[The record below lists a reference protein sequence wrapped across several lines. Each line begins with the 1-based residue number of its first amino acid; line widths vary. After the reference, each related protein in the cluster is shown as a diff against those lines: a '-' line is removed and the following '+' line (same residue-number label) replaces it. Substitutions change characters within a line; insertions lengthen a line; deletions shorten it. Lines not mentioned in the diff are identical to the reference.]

1 MEAKIGII
9 SLSIIALLFSPVL
22 SNGQDAKLFVR
33 KDTIHSKVLNE
44 TRVIDIYLP
53 PNYFDANDKYPLQ
66 IVLGNTSRTQMYYA
80 LANYLSQSYQPEHL
94 HELYCIPQSIIVGVG
109 HTNRKN
115 IDNFHKYITTE
126 VIPLISKKY
135 RKSHYKT
142 IVGHSVSGEL
152 VLHSLLDRNSPFN
165 SFFCSAP
172 ANSDYF
178 VKKIEDK
185 KVANYLVTS
194 KRKLFFAAGENDYFN
209 AENRV
214 LMAKFDE
221 LKQKGFLFGSIIHPK
236 ANHHSVLPMSITDAL
251 FFIYQDW
258 HFSIPE
264 EATSEATNL
273 LIAHYK
279 EISRKIGFEV
289 QPPEFDFYLLAYLL
303 NIREAFDEKIKVLK
317 MCKKYYPQA
326 INADAYLARTYYNLN
341 NLQEAKT
348 YNEQALLVNPDNEF
362 AKQTKKLINKNR

>member
-1 MEAKIGII
+1 MDTKIRIT
-9 SLSIIALLFSPVL
+9 SLSIIALLFFPIL

-33 KDTIHSKVLNE
+33 KDTIYSKVLNE
-44 TRVIDIYLP
+44 TRIIDVYLP
-53 PNYFDANDKYPLQ
+53 PNYFDANDNYPLQ

-94 HELYCIPQSIIVGVG
+94 HELYSIPQSIIVGVG

-115 IDNFHKYITTE
+115 IDNFRKYITTE
-126 VIPLISKKY
+126 VIPIISKKY
-135 RKSHYKT
+135 RESHYKT

-152 VLHSLLDRNSPFN
+152 VLHSLLDSDSPFN

-172 ANSDYF
+172 ANSDF
-178 VKKIEDK
+178 FIKKLRNKEI
-185 KVANYLVTS
+185 ANNLTTS

-209 AENRV
+209 TENRI
-214 LMAKFDE
+214 LINKFKE
-221 LKQKGFLFGSIIHPK
+221 LKQKGFSFESTIKPY
-236 ANHHSVLPMSITDAL
+236 ANHHSVLPMSIIDAL

-258 HFSIPE
+258 HFTIPE
-264 EATSEATNL
+264 EQTVDATNL
-273 LIAHYK
+273 LIDHYEK
-279 EISRKIGFEV
+279 ISRKIGFEV

-303 NIREAFDEKIKVLK
+303 NIRKAFNEKIKVLK

-326 INADAYLARTYYNLN
+326 INADAYLARTYYNLG

-348 YNEQALLVNPDNEF
+348 YNQKALLINTDNEF
-362 AKQTKKLINKNR
+362 AKQTKELIDKHR